1 MREYYFK
8 ILRILLIYM
17 KLFEYIFYRFYILFY
32 PSQSAWRAAMFAM
45 LLLSVSVYIY
55 LVSIYTLVASMG
67 WVRFVS
73 LFVNSSYDFSIL
85 LVGLMVQLLVYQ
97 VLVSENR
104 HKKIYHSFRKNKPS
118 RFLRVAFFA
127 YLLLG
132 IASLIAFVVILE
144 YTSRLG

>member
-1 MREYYFK
+1 
-8 ILRILLIYM
+8 M
-17 KLFEYIFYRFYILFY
+17 KLFEYIFYRFYVLFY
-32 PSQSAWRAAMFAM
+32 PSQSAWRAAMLAM
-45 LLLSVSVYIY
+45 LLFSITIYIY
-55 LVSIYTLVASMG
+55 LVSLYALLASLG

-104 HKKIYHSFRKNKPS
+104 YKKIHLFFRKNKPS
-118 RFLRVAFFA
+118 NSLKAAFFT
-127 YLLLG
+127 YITLG
-132 IASLIAFVVILE
+132 IVSLITFVIILE